1 MNLALED
8 ITVLD
13 LTRARSGPTC
23 VRQLADWGA
32 NVICLEA
39 PASAGE
45 PMTDWKGS
53 DYQNLHRNKRSLA
66 MDLKSEA
73 SREVLRR
80 LLLSADVVVENMRP
94 SVKHRLC
101 VDYESARAIN
111 PRIVY
116 GSISGYGQDGPYSD
130 WGSIDQIAQGFG
142 GLMSVTGTPESGPMR
157 VGIPISDLAAGL
169 YLAVGILVALHER
182 ERSGEGQWV
191 TTSLLESMIA
201 MLDFQATRWTV
212 DHEVPEPQGN
222 NHPTIVPMGCFATAD
237 GYVNLGAFG
246 RLWSQLC
253 YVLGEPRFD
262 QDPRF
267 ESAADRVANRELLN
281 QLVAER
287 LQQKST
293 DEWVVALNKCGVPAG
308 PVYTIDQVFA
318 DQQVRHLGVEATVN
332 SPELGDL
339 SLIRNA
345 VSMSR
350 SSNALRNA
358 APSPGHHNTEILT
371 ELGLSVEEIDQLA
384 ALNAI

>member
-1 MNLALED
+1 LALED

-39 PASAGE
+39 PASAHE
-45 PMTDWKGS
+45 AMTDWKGS

-94 SVKHRLC
+94 AVKHRLG
-101 VDYESARAIN
+101 VDYETARAIN

-116 GSISGYGQDGPYSD
+116 GSISGYGQEGPYSE

-157 VGIPISDLAAGL
+157 VGIPISDLTAGL

-253 YVLGEPRFD
+253 SVLGEPRFD

-267 ESAADRVANRELLN
+267 ESAADRVASRELLN

-287 LQQKST
+287 LKQKST

-318 DQQVRHLGVEATVN
+318 DQQVRHLGLEATVN

-358 APSPGHHNTEILT
+358 APSPGHHNTEILM
-371 ELGLSVEEIDQLA
+371 ELGFSVEEIDHLA
-384 ALNAI
+384 DLNAI